1 MKILLEDKVA
11 IVGVAQTKYE
21 KEKIDQTYMELTFE
35 VVKKLHNTLGITPDD
50 VGSVITSSN
59 DFNDGRTIANM
70 AVQDGVGSVRKSES
84 RVSGDGAFAYVYA
97 AMRVLSG
104 EYDTVL
110 VVSHSKCSEGDQC
123 LINNSIFDP
132 FYQRHLGLDQI
143 SAAGLMSNMY
153 MTKYNITEEQAA
165 KVVVKNRK
173 NALNNPYAHLQKK
186 ISVDDVLKS
195 PMLAYPLKELD
206 LPPYSDGAV
215 AMLLA
220 NEESAKRFTE
230 TPVWLKGYASC
241 TDAYYLGHR
250 NMTDL
255 IGLELAAKEAYKMA
269 GISDPIKDLDV
280 CECSE
285 SYSVAELM
293 IYEALGFCEKG
304 AGGKFI
310 ESGATQIDGSIPVNP
325 SGGILSSNVA
335 MANGLIRVAEIAEQ
349 LMGKADKRQIPGAK
363 TGLAYGMN
371 GICSQGNCV
380 LIFGGDQ

>member
-1 MKILLEDKVA
+1 MDKVA
-11 IVGVAQTKYE
+11 IVGVTQTKYE
-21 KEKIDQTYMELTFE
+21 PNKIDQTYMELTFE
-35 VVKKLHNTLGITPDD
+35 IVKKLHNQLGITNDD
-50 VGSVITSSN
+50 VGSVITGSN
-59 DFNDGRTIANM
+59 DFTDGRTIANM

-97 AMRVLSG
+97 AMRVLSQ

-143 SAAGLMSNMY
+143 SSAGLMANMY
-153 MTKYNITEEQAA
+153 MSKYGITEEQAA

-173 NALNNPYAHLQKK
+173 NALNNPYAHIQKE
-186 ISVDDVLKS
+186 ISVNDVLKS

-220 NEESAKRFTE
+220 NEETAKKLTD
-230 TPVWLKGYASC
+230 TPVWLKGYANC

-255 IGLELAAKEAYKMA
+255 IALELAAKDAYKMA
-269 GISDPIKDLDV
+269 GITDPIKDIDV
-280 CECSE
+280 AEVSE
-285 SYSVAELM
+285 NFSTHELM
-293 IYEALGFCEKG
+293 IYEALGFCGKG
-304 AGGKFI
+304 EGGKFI
-310 ESGATQIDGSIPVNP
+310 DSGETQMGGKIPVNP

-335 MANGLIRVAEIAEQ
+335 MANGLIRVAEVAEQ
-349 LMGKADKRQIPGAK
+349 LMGKAGKRQIADAK
-363 TGLAYGMN
+363 IGLAYGMN

-380 LIFGGDQ
+380 LIFGGE